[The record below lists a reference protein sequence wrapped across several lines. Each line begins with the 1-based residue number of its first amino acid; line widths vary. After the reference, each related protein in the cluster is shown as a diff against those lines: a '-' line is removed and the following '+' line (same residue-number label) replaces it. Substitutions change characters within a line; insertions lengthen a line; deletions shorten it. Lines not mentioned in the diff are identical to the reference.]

1 MDCSDDSCA
10 VVGWIPVQVMSAA
23 ARQAAFFA
31 ARDERME
38 RDRSE
43 RSGEQRADDWAVPL
57 TAALAWPLPE
67 LLEPDDA
74 SALLPLDD
82 EDEDGASA
90 SEGLETMVQ
99 DVLDEAA
106 ESIFLQADGAG
117 DGEGEQ
123 GGGGQGVEGEEGGGG
138 SQSVFTETDE
148 VAAAGAA
155 ALAAALALAGE
166 STSSNADGP
175 KEWRAVQ
182 LLPTR
187 TRREATKRRPSRKTI
202 KLLRWITKMWRGWV
216 ERKSIVIDGTTGPSW
231 QQVRERVLARLI
243 SEGGL

>member
-1 MDCSDDSCA
+1 MIA
-10 VVGWIPVQVMSAA
+10 ALWLAVQVMSAA

-106 ESIFLQADGAG
+106 ESIFRQADGAG

-123 GGGGQGVEGEEGGGG
+123 GGSKAVVARASRERKA
-138 SQSVFTETDE
+138 V
-148 VAAAGAA
+148 VAAKACSRRRRRGCGGRRGGTGSGTGA
-155 ALAAALALAGE
+155 
-166 STSSNADGP
+166 
-175 KEWRAVQ
+175 R
-182 LLPTR
+182 
-187 TRREATKRRPSRKTI
+187 RREYELKC
-202 KLLRWITKMWRGWV
+202 
-216 ERKSIVIDGTTGPSW
+216 
-231 QQVRERVLARLI
+231 
-243 SEGGL
+243 